1 LRSSK
6 GKDADKGKDKGR
18 PDFSAGRT
26 SQPLDRTRPPGTGPL
41 GPTTERRKSQTGGFA
56 RTAEPVSS
64 SVRASRPAA
73 RPASRAAS
81 ASEAR
86 PLARPLPGGKQ
97 KGAFTLQQGLD
108 FERKIDLI
116 GVALLGFALVAF
128 FAVLPS
134 MSFGVLPSPQG
145 GLTGA
150 LNRLLSQMFGWG
162 KIVWPIAA
170 FAVGVWLMVQ
180 SFGDKVIALPYFRII
195 GVISLYL
202 CALTWL
208 QMLQSINHPAPTVEA
223 FRPISYRLAITDGRG
238 GGWLGHEIYL
248 LLLSQLLDWGTL
260 SVLIAWLLMS
270 MMLTFDV
277 SMVELWG
284 YAIGIFTVFRV
295 NDEERAR
302 KRAAREALT
311 KEIVTAMRPGEEV
324 AKKPQP
330 EKTQETDKVPSLVR
344 TRVVGWAA
352 LGSDAETT
360 SPAAAAQVLERPGS
374 ATPDPGQSPLRP
386 GPVINRRAGA
396 GNGDSGEEPA
406 SVENKTGPP
415 TAQEALEGATA
426 DAAVVSPSPRRLP
439 HMRRPIPEGG
449 EETGPKAPAE
459 PVKAGDAL
467 RAAAAPDTTGAESG
481 KRFAFLGSRG
491 GRAADQESAE
501 GPTDK
506 AVTDTEGPEESA
518 VAPEQARGTRTSP
531 LARPSTREP
540 SSESVPGIP
549 LPPRPDRPAIRDTV
563 EHQGATPGPSP
574 RPDRSPIRDTIEHQ
588 STTPGLLRRPLRP
601 GADRLS
607 GEAGPDDRATTD
619 TSEQT
624 GDSGRAGRL
633 GRFLPG
639 LRRSSE
645 LTKDEP
651 AADVAKVELPDAAQ
665 TRKEPGA
672 ASENRR
678 FGRFLPGL
686 RRSSEP
692 TAEAAKSGDDALNA
706 AGRIPADR
714 QKLDADSD
722 ETGAIRGLNAPARS
736 RALAF
741 DAAARPDDRDAP
753 RSPDLAGRGRSDVPS
768 APLARRPV
776 PTFATGP
783 ESPERG
789 EEDAGQDEDSEES
802 TPDRGKQPRLGT
814 AGVLGLAGL
823 AGAAAQSD
831 RGRDEPPAR
840 DTLPSSGTDEPLRRQ
855 SAELEPRSRPP
866 VIGGTPRP
874 PVQPPFNRPPAARPS
889 ETTAE
894 ADHENA
900 QSESQGDLS
909 GEKPARPAIFDSG
922 GRLEAPAQ
930 PGVAPG
936 PGEPGKTAAPA
947 LRSVLGEPARRAPV
961 PSPLTPEAK
970 ASEDQEKPEAPAPA
984 KPAEPL
990 RSMPT
995 APSAAQEKEKTD
1007 GEKPAE
1013 IPTIRA
1019 ELPTRRTPAMPPAM
1033 LEEDDEDQADFDEDF
1048 DDEDLY
1054 EEETEFDA
1062 HLPQRPSV
1070 TGRTLPFERPTPSQ
1084 RPPLI
1089 VHHPAPASQGT
1100 RTALPAIQGTPRRPS
1115 EPVTAAASGE
1125 NAPTRMGGF
1134 NRDNL
1139 TYEVPDFRKLL
1150 RRGDE
1155 KRIKDEI
1162 LLEKAR
1168 VIEDTLMSFG
1178 APGKV
1183 VEVNPGPVITQFGV
1197 EPDYVMGRS
1206 GRKMRV
1212 KVGAIARLDADLA
1225 LALAARSIRIEAPVP
1240 GKGFVGIEVPNDEVA
1255 LVGLYD
1261 IMESPEFTRIDSKL
1275 RIALGLAVDGTPVA
1289 ADLTAMPHLLIAGT
1303 TGSGKSVCVN
1313 SIISC
1318 LLLQNTPQDVQF
1330 IMVDPKRVE
1339 LTGYNGIPHLVAPVV
1354 VDLERI
1360 VGVLQWVQREME
1372 ERYRKFA
1379 SISARNILDYNH
1391 KIGPDETKM
1400 PYYIVVVDELAD
1412 LMMLAPDE
1420 TERLLTRLAQM
1431 SRATGIHL
1439 IISTQRP
1446 SVDIITGLI
1455 KANFP
1460 ARIAFAVASS
1470 VDSRVILDQPG
1481 AEKLLGRGDMLY
1493 QSPDAAAP
1501 LRMQGVFVSDEEIIR
1516 ITRYWKGLLLQ
1527 EADEK
1532 GDRDA
1537 LASPSRD
1544 LAFKPLDTSAPRPKS
1559 RPAQRPL
1566 WDNEDVDEEDES
1578 GLGEDELYDQAVELI
1593 QRLNKASI
1601 SLLQRRLRIG
1611 YTRAARLI
1619 DRMEA
1624 EGIVGPA
1631 ESGSKP
1637 REVIK
1642 SAPRQTSGDD

>member
-1 LRSSK
+1 
-6 GKDADKGKDKGR
+6 
-18 PDFSAGRT
+18 
-26 SQPLDRTRPPGTGPL
+26 
-41 GPTTERRKSQTGGFA
+41 
-56 RTAEPVSS
+56 
-64 SVRASRPAA
+64 
-73 RPASRAAS
+73 
-81 ASEAR
+81 
-86 PLARPLPGGKQ
+86 
-97 KGAFTLQQGLD
+97 
-108 FERKIDLI
+108 
-116 GVALLGFALVAF
+116 
-128 FAVLPS
+128 

-150 LNRLLSQMFGWG
+150 LNRLLSQLFGWG
-162 KIVWPIAA
+162 KIVWPVVA
-170 FAVGVWLMVQ
+170 FTVGVWLMVQ
-180 SFGDKVIALPYFRII
+180 SFGEKVIEIPYFRII

-223 FRPISYRLAITDGRG
+223 FRPISYRLAVTDGGG
-238 GGWLGHEIYL
+238 GGWLGHEMYL

-277 SMVELWG
+277 SIVELWG
-284 YAIGIFTVFRV
+284 YVIGVFAVFRV

-324 AKKPQP
+324 AKKTLAQ
-330 EKTQETDKVPSLVR
+330 KTQETDKAPSLVR
-344 TRVVGWAA
+344 TRVVGRAA
-352 LGSDAETT
+352 PGSEVETT
-360 SPAAAAQVLERPGS
+360 SPAAAAPILERAGS
-374 ATPDPGQSPLRP
+374 TPAPGQPSPRP

-396 GNGDSGEEPA
+396 GNGDSGEETA
-406 SVENKTGPP
+406 STENKTG
-415 TAQEALEGATA
+415 AAANAAALA
-426 DAAVVSPSPRRLP
+426 PSPRRLP
-439 HMRRPIPEGG
+439 HMRRPGTEGG
-449 EETGPKAPAE
+449 EEIEQKAPAE
-459 PVKAGDAL
+459 PVEAGDAS
-467 RAAAAPDTTGAESG
+467 RAAAVPETTGSDSA
-481 KRFAFLGSRG
+481 KRFGFLGRRG
-491 GRAADQESAE
+491 GKVVDQESAE
-501 GPTDK
+501 IPADK
-506 AVTDTEGPEESA
+506 AATDLEGPEEA
-518 VAPEQARGTRTSP
+518 AAPPQQARGTRLSP
-531 LARPSTREP
+531 SARPPGRETGAG
-540 SSESVPGIP
+540 SVPGIP
-549 LPPRPDRPAIRDTV
+549 LPPRPDRSAIRDTV
-563 EHQGATPGPSP
+563 ESQSMASSPLPP
-574 RPDRSPIRDTIEHQ
+574 RPDRSAIRDTIEHQ
-588 STTPGLLRRPLRP
+588 STTSDPLRRPLRP
-601 GADRLS
+601 GADRLP
-607 GEAGPDDRATTD
+607 GEAGPGGNADTD
-619 TSEQT
+619 TSEQAGDT
-624 GDSGRAGRL
+624 GRSGRL

-639 LRRSSE
+639 LRRPSE
-645 LTKDEP
+645 STKDEP
-651 AADVAKVELPDAAQ
+651 TADAVQASQEPDAA
-665 TRKEPGA
+665 
-672 ASENRR
+672 SESKR

-686 RRSSEP
+686 RRSSESKDEP
-692 TAEAAKSGDDALNA
+692 DQPAAETAKSAADALSM
-706 AGRIPADR
+706 AGRIPGDR
-714 QKLDADSD
+714 QKSDAGPG
-722 ETGAIRGLNAPARS
+722 EMAATRGLNAPARS
-736 RALAF
+736 RTLAF
-741 DAAARPDDRDAP
+741 DDAAARPDQPGER
-753 RSPDLAGRGRSDVPS
+753 RSPDLAGRGRSDAPS

-776 PTFATGP
+776 PAFATGP
-783 ESPERG
+783 ESP
-789 EEDAGQDEDSEES
+789 ATDEDNENI
-802 TPDRGKQPRLGT
+802 TPDRGKQPRLG
-814 AGVLGLAGL
+814 
-823 AGAAAQSD
+823 AAAQPD
-831 RGRDEPPAR
+831 LRQDEPPAR
-840 DTLPSSGTDEPLRRQ
+840 DTLPSSGTGEPLRRQ
-855 SAELEPRSRPP
+855 SAELEPRARPP
-866 VIGGTPRP
+866 MIGGTPRP
-874 PVQPPFNRPPAARPS
+874 PGQPPFNRPPAAKPS
-889 ETTAE
+889 EVAAE
-894 ADHENA
+894 TDHEDA
-900 QSESQGDLS
+900 ESEPQGDLS
-909 GEKPARPAIFDSG
+909 GGKPARPAIFNTG
-922 GRLEAPAQ
+922 GRTEVPAR
-930 PGVAPG
+930 PGVTPK
-936 PGEPGKTAAPA
+936 PDQPA
-947 LRSVLGEPARRAPV
+947 GSGEPARRAPG

-970 ASEDQEKPEAPAPA
+970 TGEVPAAARPV
-984 KPAEPL
+984 EPL
-990 RSMPT
+990 RSMPA
-995 APSAAQEKEKTD
+995 APLASQEKEKTD
-1007 GEKPAE
+1007 GEKPGE
-1013 IPTIRA
+1013 TPTARA
-1019 ELPTRRTPAMPPAM
+1019 ELPTRRAPAMPPAM
-1033 LEEDDEDQADFDEDF
+1033 LEEDDEDQEDFGEDF

-1054 EEETEFDA
+1054 EEETEVDA

-1070 TGRTLPFERPTPSQ
+1070 TGRTLPFERPTTQ
-1084 RPPLI
+1084 RTPLI

-1100 RTALPAIQGTPRRPS
+1100 RPAASAIQSPSRRPP

-1134 NRDNL
+1134 SRSNL

-1318 LLLQNTPQDVQF
+1318 LLLQNTPEDVQF

-1379 SISARNILDYNH
+1379 AIAARNILDYNH
-1391 KIGPDETKM
+1391 KIGPDETRM

-1460 ARIAFAVASS
+1460 ARVAFAVASS

-1501 LRMQGVFVSDEEIIR
+1501 LRMQGVFVSDEEIVR

-1527 EADEK
+1527 EADAK
-1532 GDRDA
+1532 GERDA

-1544 LAFKPLDTSAPRPKS
+1544 LAFKPLDTSTPRPKS

-1566 WDNEDVDEEDES
+1566 WEDEGTGEDDES

-1637 REVIK
+1637 REVLK
-1642 SAPRQTSGDD
+1642 GAPRQTSGDD